1 MYLDLSDSKNGA
13 TRNLAG
19 CNWNSIFYTE
29 HKNSGFYL
37 FAERHKHIWFIASFA
52 PRLRQGECASLRES
66 PDSSLPR
73 HSTVP
78 AANTVHALAGVA
90 TESRPL
96 RLSALR
102 LRQGECACTSPCTTP
117 PCPFFYTSYVHWLS
131 SFKYYCVTRHLSL
144 CISNT
149 VPLGL
154 RSVCLI
160 YWRAGFT
167 VNCHTHGS
175 LLWISARRFSVSSCS
190 AFSLWQDEWT

>member
-1 MYLDLSDSKNGA
+1 VSTILSKRTDRDTWDRQPILQA
-13 TRNLAG
+13 
-19 CNWNSIFYTE
+19 
-29 HKNSGFYL
+29 YL

-96 RLSALR
+96 RLSAPR

-117 PCPFFYTSYVHWLS
+117 RTFRS
-131 SFKYYCVTRHLSL
+131 
-144 CISNT
+144 
-149 VPLGL
+149 GL
-154 RSVCLI
+154 RVSTQSPDSSLPRLQGGWEQARYTFRQSWLPLAPGSRWKPCKYEVRL
-160 YWRAGFT
+160 T
-167 VNCHTHGS
+167 HTHN
-175 LLWISARRFSVSSCS
+175 ASVTVRPGGG
-190 AFSLWQDEWT
+190 W